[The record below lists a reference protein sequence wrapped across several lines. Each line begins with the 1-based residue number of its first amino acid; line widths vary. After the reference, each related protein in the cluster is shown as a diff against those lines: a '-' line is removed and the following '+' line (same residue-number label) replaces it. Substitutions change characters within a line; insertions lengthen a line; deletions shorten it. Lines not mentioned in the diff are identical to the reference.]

1 MSDFLQSI
9 RGHQKDKRMP
19 KTRRNLEGGNFNGA
33 PNFQNQGNY
42 QPTRVGN
49 IKRPTTRTPSHAHLP
64 EDDLQQATYPTQ
76 SDPVDIILNLLDIYT
91 KNQERMINVE
101 EKRVLAEERK
111 AIALEEIAEYMR
123 VITMPS
129 FNEMFGFKT
138 KTTSENNSS
147 SNQNLKK
154 DEILKIDEIES
165 EPIESKPIET
175 IENTFFA
182 DAAPSSNDAQNDSG
196 QIKVIRRK
204 GSNNKESVVS
214 LQTDIASDLT
224 LLSRDEVI
232 EIIESMRSKG
242 RTFDEV
248 AQHLTDLGQPTFS
261 GKGVW
266 HAQTIHRICTRN
278 EKRGAKSSNRERTAR
293 F

>member
-49 IKRPTTRTPSHAHLP
+49 IKRPTTRTPSHAHLQ

-76 SDPVDIILNLLDIYT
+76 KSDPVDIILNLLDIYT
-91 KNQERMINVE
+91 KNQEKMINVE
-101 EKRVLAEERK
+101 EKMVLAEERK

-138 KTTSENNSS
+138 KTTSETNNS

-154 DEILKIDEIES
+154 DEIES
-165 EPIESKPIET
+165 EPIVSKPIEN
-175 IENTFFA
+175 IEKPLFA
-182 DAAPSSNDAQNDSG
+182 DAATSSNDAQNDSG

-214 LQTDIASDLT
+214 LKTDIASDIT

-261 GKGVW
+261 GRGVW

-278 EKRGAKSSNRERTAR
+278 EKRAAKSSKRERIAIV
-293 F
+293 